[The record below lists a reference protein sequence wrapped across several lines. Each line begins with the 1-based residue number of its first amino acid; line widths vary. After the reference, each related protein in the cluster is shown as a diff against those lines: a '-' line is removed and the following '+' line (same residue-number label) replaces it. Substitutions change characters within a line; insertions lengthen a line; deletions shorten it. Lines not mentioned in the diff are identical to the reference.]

1 MTGNHSFRG
10 SASPSKQTSNV
21 PSLSDAGHMRRF
33 VARLEKAEAYCKTN
47 RSSQWEDQ
55 FVADMREKFES
66 REVMADLGVTPW
78 SPTAS
83 QWNTLGEISQR
94 G

>member
-1 MTGNHSFRG
+1 MTSNHSFRG

-66 REVMADLGVTPW
+66 REIMMDMGVTPW

-83 QWNTLGEISQR
+83 QWNTLSDIAGR
-94 G
+94 L

>member
-1 MTGNHSFRG
+1 MQRNHSFRG
-10 SASPSKQTSNV
+10 SASQSKPISNV
-21 PSLSDAGHMRRF
+21 PSLSDAGYMRRF
-33 VARLEKAEAYCKTN
+33 VKRLEAAEAYCKTN

-66 REVMADLGVTPW
+66 REVMQDLGVTPW